1 MSRRSR
7 SLTPDP
13 SSYPSSRAV
22 VRMTTAAQVVAAI
35 PHQLGFTPTE
45 SLVVLCC
52 HEPRGQIG
60 LSMRVDLPDEQ
71 VEPVLVDSMVDRVRH
86 ERATRV
92 VLALYTEQDG
102 PLPRQNLI
110 DDLRLQLEDLVI
122 TEALLVR
129 GGRFWSYVCSEP
141 ECCPAVGRSV
151 AEAVGSAP
159 VLLLAAENVLAGRS
173 VLPTRAA
180 LAASVAG
187 PVLLAAQAA
196 RQRCERALDTAE
208 SELSGTGSLRPAVDD
223 WRAAVDRWRD
233 PPTDLGDREAARLAM
248 ALHSKAV
255 RDEVATWVADDR
267 ETLLA
272 LVAELCRRTPAPYD
286 APVATLLGWLTYACG
301 GGALVVIALER
312 ALATDPDYAMARML
326 LDLSNAQVP
335 SAVVRRLLAQEARR
349 LGSGSV
355 AAGSGRCDREGPDYG
370 PVRRQ
375 A

>member
-1 MSRRSR
+1 
-7 SLTPDP
+7 
-13 SSYPSSRAV
+13 
-22 VRMTTAAQVVAAI
+22 MTTASQVVAAV

-52 HEPRGQIG
+52 HEPRGRVG

-71 VEPVLVDSMVDRVRH
+71 LEPVLVDSMVDRVRH

-92 VLALYTEQDG
+92 VLAVYTEQDG
-102 PLPRQNLI
+102 HLPRQNLI

-122 TEALLVR
+122 TEALLIK

-141 ECCPAVGRSV
+141 ECCPAEGRSV

-159 VLLLAAENVLAGRS
+159 VQLLASENALAGRS

-180 LAASVAG
+180 LVASVAG

-196 RQRCERALDTAE
+196 RQRCERAFDAAQRE
-208 SELSGTGSLRPAVDD
+208 SIAGSPQRAVDD
-223 WRAAVDRWRD
+223 WRAALDRWRD
-233 PPTDLGDREAARLAM
+233 QPAELDDREAARLAM
-248 ALHSKAV
+248 ALHTKAV
-255 RDEVATWVADDR
+255 RDQVATWVADDR
-267 ETLLA
+267 EVLPA
-272 LVAELCRRTPAPYD
+272 LVAEVCRRTPPPYD

-326 LDLSNAQVP
+326 LDLSSAQVP
-335 SAVVRRLLAQEARR
+335 PAVVRRLLADEARR
-349 LGSGSV
+349 LRAQPFAQGSGQC
-355 AAGSGRCDREGPDYG
+355 AGGGFAYG
-370 PVRRQ
+370 

>member
-1 MSRRSR
+1 
-7 SLTPDP
+7 
-13 SSYPSSRAV
+13 
-22 VRMTTAAQVVAAI
+22 MTTAAQVVAAV

-52 HEPRGQIG
+52 HEPRGQVG

-71 VEPVLVDSMVDRVRH
+71 LEPVLVDSMVDRVRH

-92 VLALYTEQDG
+92 VLAVYTEQDG
-102 PLPRQNLI
+102 HLPRQNLV

-122 TEALLVR
+122 TEALLIK

-141 ECCPAVGRSV
+141 ECCPAQGRSV

-159 VLLLAAENVLAGRS
+159 VQLLASENALAGRS

-196 RQRCERALDTAE
+196 RQRCERAFDAAQTE
-208 SELSGTGSLRPAVDD
+208 SIAGSPQRAVDD

-233 PPTDLGDREAARLAM
+233 QPAELDDREAARLAM
-248 ALHSKAV
+248 ALHTKAV
-255 RDEVATWVADDR
+255 RDQVATWVADDR
-267 ETLLA
+267 EVLPA
-272 LVAELCRRTPAPYD
+272 LVAEVCRRTPPPYD

-335 SAVVRRLLAQEARR
+335 PAVVRHLLADEARR
-349 LGSGSV
+349 LRARPFAQGSSQR
-355 AAGSGRCDREGPDYG
+355 AGGGLAYG
-370 PVRRQ
+370 